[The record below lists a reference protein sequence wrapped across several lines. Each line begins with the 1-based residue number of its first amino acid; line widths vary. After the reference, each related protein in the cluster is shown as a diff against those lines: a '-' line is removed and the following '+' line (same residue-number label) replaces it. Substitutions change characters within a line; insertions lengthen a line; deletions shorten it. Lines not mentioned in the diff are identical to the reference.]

1 MKHIYFLFVG
11 ILALYEIMKA
21 LNCKRVYSRT
31 YEYIHSSKEDKNTY
45 LKKHPMLFFNE
56 YFGSFWMDN
65 INSRT
70 NDKSMGFIF
79 GGDGFVFIKV
89 STPR

>member
-1 MKHIYFLFVG
+1 
-11 ILALYEIMKA
+11 MKA
-21 LNCKRVYSRT
+21 LNCKRVYSHIR
-31 YEYIHSSKEDKNTY
+31 ILHSPKEDNNTY
-45 LKKHPMLFFNE
+45 LKKAPHASFNE

>member
-1 MKHIYFLFVG
+1 MKHIFFLFVG

-31 YEYIHSSKEDKNTY
+31 YEYIHSPKEDKNT
-45 LKKHPMLFFNE
+45 KAPHASFNE
-56 YFGSFWMDN
+56 YFGSFWVDD
-65 INSRT
+65 INGRT